1 VFDTI
6 LKRVPWLVAAVMALA
21 VTGQAALA
29 QSDTA
34 IGPSAVANVNADRV
48 DGRHAIKYTSDLA
61 KRKGKL
67 MAIGA
72 TGYLPN
78 NIIVKASDAELIDGI
93 DSTALATI
101 AALQSSAGTVNE
113 AGNLVHWNQLFGV
126 PPAVV
131 NGTVRSFIAAESP
144 ILAAGATYSFSIDQ
158 PVGLDV
164 EWALIPTTVGQTVY
178 VFDDPIPGEGEGF
191 QRTAAGTLRHWIII
205 KNFNVASTVKVRVTV
220 WNDSY
225 LAPSAAK
232 NKVKVTFVD
241 TKKAARL
248 MGLR

>member
-1 VFDTI
+1 MFDTI
-6 LKRVPWLVAAVMALA
+6 WKRVPWVMAAVMVMA

-29 QSDTA
+29 RSDEA
-34 IGPSAVANVNADRV
+34 IGPSAVANVNAHQV
-48 DGRHAIKYTSDLA
+48 DGRHAVKYTSDLA

-78 NIIVKASDAELIDGI
+78 NIILKASDAELIDGI

-131 NGTVRSFIAAESP
+131 DGTDEELHRRRIAGP
-144 ILAAGATYSFSIDQ
+144 RRGGNRYSF
-158 PVGLDV
+158 
-164 EWALIPTTVGQTVY
+164 
-178 VFDDPIPGEGEGF
+178 
-191 QRTAAGTLRHWIII
+191 
-205 KNFNVASTVKVRVTV
+205 VASTNLSV
-220 WNDSY
+220 WTLN
-225 LAPSAAK
+225 AP
-232 NKVKVTFVD
+232 
-241 TKKAARL
+241 
-248 MGLR
+248 

>member
-1 VFDTI
+1 
-6 LKRVPWLVAAVMALA
+6 M
-21 VTGQAALA
+21 
-29 QSDTA
+29 
-34 IGPSAVANVNADRV
+34 ANVNAHQV
-48 DGRHAIKYTSDLA
+48 DGRHAVKYTSDLA

-78 NIIVKASDAELIDGI
+78 NIILKASDAELIDGI

-131 NGTVRSFIAAESP
+131 NGTVRSFIAGESP
-144 ILAAGATYSFSIDQ
+144 VLAAGATGTPVSIDQ

-191 QRTAAGTLRHWIII
+191 QRTADRHPATLDHHQELRREP
-205 KNFNVASTVKVRVTV
+205 STVKVRVTV
-220 WNDSY
+220 WNDHVPRPISR
-225 LAPSAAK
+225 SR
-232 NKVKVTFVD
+232 T
-241 TKKAARL
+241 R
-248 MGLR
+248 